1 MNIITISDTHGLH
14 DKIPVEQI
22 ENKDGSID
30 MIIHAGD
37 ISGRG
42 TLEQVE
48 KFLEW
53 YDSLNFKYKIFIPGN
68 HDFWFE
74 RMSTFAVNEMLKEK
88 YPTLIYLHD
97 TNIEIEG
104 LKIHGSGVTPWFHD
118 WAFNRIGSDII
129 RHWDMIPLDTDILIT
144 HGGPKHIG
152 SLNITL
158 RTREDVGCPYL
169 YEKLSE
175 LKNLKLFVQ
184 GHIHEGRGSYT
195 FAEGQLFINASLL
208 NLQYE
213 LVNKPFIIDS
223 ENWKIIDF

>member
-1 MNIITISDTHGLH
+1 MKILLISDTHNKH
-14 DKIPVEQI
+14 NEIPLEQI

-37 ISGRG
+37 VSSRG
-42 TLEQVE
+42 TLKEIE
-48 KFLEW
+48 DFLSW

-74 RMSTFAVNEMLKEK
+74 RTTAFVVNEMLQEK
-88 YPTLIYLHD
+88 YPTVTYLHD

-104 LKIHGSGVTPWFHD
+104 IKIHGSGVTPWFYD
-118 WAFNRIGSDII
+118 WAFNRLGTDII
-129 RHWDMIPLDTDILIT
+129 PHWDKIPLDTDVLIT

-152 SLNITL
+152 SLNITT
-158 RTREDVGCPYL
+158 RSREDVGCPYL

-175 LKNLKLFVQ
+175 LKQLKLFVQ
-184 GHIHEGRGSYT
+184 GHIHEGRGTYT

-213 LVNKPFIIDS
+213 LVNKPFIVDTETWKVIDA
-223 ENWKIIDF
+223 